1 MIVSGIS
8 SIRAP
13 SGAGPTAGV
22 GSAAGAAP
30 VSDFSK
36 VMANIASDAVGAMKS
51 GEAAAINGISGNTS
65 VQNVVQSMM
74 GAEEALQTALA
85 VRDKLLSAYQ
95 EISRMTI

>member
-8 SIRAP
+8 TIRPLGGANP
-13 SGAGPTAGV
+13 SVSVGPASGAG
-22 GSAAGAAP
+22 P

-36 VMANIASDAVGAMKS
+36 VMADVASNAVGAMKS
-51 GEAAAINGISGNTS
+51 GEAAAIGGISGNTS

>member
-8 SIRAP
+8 TIRPLGGASP
-13 SGAGPTAGV
+13 SVSVGPASGAG
-22 GSAAGAAP
+22 P

-36 VMANIASDAVGAMKS
+36 VMADVASNAVGAMKS
-51 GEAAAINGISGNTS
+51 GEAAVCAISGNTS